1 MEQIAITLPPEL
13 SIACKLHYFLI
24 LSSPWER
31 VILFFGDTFMSTRT
45 SSSAVVSF
53 DTEALIV
60 VDTQDQVLGYGTKA
74 ELHRGTG
81 TLHRAFS
88 IFLFNARGEVLLQ
101 QRSEQKA
108 LWPAFWSNTCCS
120 HPRRGETYEIATQ
133 RRLEEELGVAADLA
147 FTHRFQYQAQYDAAG
162 AEHELCSVYV
172 GRIDRDPNPNPLEV
186 ADWRWIAPSALDEW
200 LSERPETLT
209 PWFKLEWEALR
220 SGRYAQIL
228 SGVGLEWSSDSSNA
242 VNSDPSAVVG

>member
-1 MEQIAITLPPEL
+1 
-13 SIACKLHYFLI
+13 
-24 LSSPWER
+24 
-31 VILFFGDTFMSTRT
+31 MSTQT
-45 SSSAVVSF
+45 SSAAVVSF
-53 DTEALIV
+53 DSEPLIV
-60 VDTQDQVLGYGTKA
+60 VDEHDHVLGHDSKA
-74 ELHRGTG
+74 ALHQGSG

-88 IFLFNARGEVLLQ
+88 IFLFNPQGEVLLQ
-101 QRSEQKA
+101 QRSDRKT

-133 RRLEEELGVAADLA
+133 RRLEEELGVSAELA

-172 GRIDRDPNPNPLEV
+172 GCIDGDPNPNPSEV
-186 ADWRWIAPSALDEW
+186 ADWRWIAPCALDQW

-220 SGRYAQIL
+220 SGRYAQAL
-228 SGVGLEWSSDSSNA
+228 SSVGLDWSANTDATVS
-242 VNSDPSAVVG
+242 SDPSAGVG

>member
-1 MEQIAITLPPEL
+1 
-13 SIACKLHYFLI
+13 
-24 LSSPWER
+24 
-31 VILFFGDTFMSTRT
+31 MSTQT
-45 SSSAVVSF
+45 SSAAVVSF
-53 DTEALIV
+53 DSEPLIV
-60 VDTQDQVLGYGTKA
+60 VDQHDQVLGHDSKA
-74 ELHRGTG
+74 ALHQGSG

-88 IFLFNARGEVLLQ
+88 IFLFNPQGEVLLQ
-101 QRSEQKA
+101 QRSDQKT

-133 RRLEEELGVAADLA
+133 RRLEEELGVSAELA

-172 GRIDRDPNPNPLEV
+172 GRINGDPNPNPSEV
-186 ADWRWIAPSALDEW
+186 ADWRWIAPCALDQW

-220 SGRYAQIL
+220 SGRYAQAL
-228 SGVGLEWSSDSSNA
+228 SSVGLDWSVNSDATVS
-242 VNSDPSAVVG
+242 SDPSAGVG